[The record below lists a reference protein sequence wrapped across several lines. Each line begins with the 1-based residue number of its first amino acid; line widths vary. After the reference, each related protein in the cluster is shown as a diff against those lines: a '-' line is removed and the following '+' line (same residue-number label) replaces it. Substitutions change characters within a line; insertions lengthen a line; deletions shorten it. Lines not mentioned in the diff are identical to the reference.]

1 MRQAAMSRRTLIE
14 AGACALAAALT
25 IPEIASAHAKAGSGL
40 SPKNEATVRKWYGAW
55 GSTKD
60 WQPFDSLLAD
70 DFTFTS
76 PLDDHISKSAFKAKC
91 WDTQIAFVQ
100 RMDLKHVIGTGN
112 EAFVM
117 YVGHTTNGKMFQNV
131 EYLRLRGEQVQAIEC
146 YFGAQDSFP
155 SAASGQ
161 K

>member
-1 MRQAAMSRRTLIE
+1 MRKTSMSRRALLQ
-14 AGACALAAALT
+14 AGTCALTAAVT
-25 IPEIASAHAKAGSGL
+25 IPGAASARAQAGL
-40 SPKNEATVRKWYGAW
+40 SPKNEAIVRKWYKEW
-55 GSTKD
+55 ETTKV
-60 WQPFDSLLAD
+60 WQPFDILLAD

-91 WDTQIAFVQ
+91 WDTQIAFVE
-100 RMDLKHVIGTGN
+100 RLDLQHVIGTGN

-117 YVGHTTNGKMFQNV
+117 YVGHTTNGKTFQNV
-131 EYLRLRGEQVQAIEC
+131 EYLRLKGEQLQAIEC